1 MVNWLEK
8 YTSGFGDIKRCIL
21 HSRIRDMKIRQN
33 LSPLRQSLT
42 KAVSVGG
49 SNISRAVSSGGIRLM
64 RGVDALWGEFEK
76 GMHEDPE
83 HNSSDSVSEKS
94 TATTTS
100 LPGMPLAEKKMID
113 LNQSAHDTMTDDQN
127 KGRQGYPP
135 AAQPRKTPAS
145 ESSTDLSPFLES
157 TSQQAGRLFTNVSSF
172 LTRKQKEIA
181 KAMEVNLKKETEPSY
196 L

>member
-1 MVNWLEK
+1 MEKVNWLEK
-8 YTSGFGDIKRCIL
+8 MGKWLGDIKIYIL

-76 GMHEDPE
+76 GMHEDLE
-83 HNSSDSVSEKS
+83 HIPSDSVSEKS

-100 LPGMPLAEKKMID
+100 IPGMPL
-113 LNQSAHDTMTDDQN
+113 T
-127 KGRQGYPP
+127 
-135 AAQPRKTPAS
+135 
-145 ESSTDLSPFLES
+145 
-157 TSQQAGRLFTNVSSF
+157 
-172 LTRKQKEIA
+172 KER
-181 KAMEVNLKKETEPSY
+181 ND
-196 L
+196 